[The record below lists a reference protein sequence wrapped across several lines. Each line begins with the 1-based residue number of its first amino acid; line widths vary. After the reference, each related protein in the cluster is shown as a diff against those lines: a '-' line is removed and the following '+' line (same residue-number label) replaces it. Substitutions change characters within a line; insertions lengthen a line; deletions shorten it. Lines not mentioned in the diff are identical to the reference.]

1 MKQLRAIALIALL
14 AVGIAAASACTGP
27 RNEGSPDEIARRL
40 LSHFESH
47 DFAAAF
53 SMFDNT
59 MKELLPQADLRS
71 MWQDLTAQVGNF
83 SHEIDLTEET
93 GGKFVRVIM
102 RSQFAKAVL
111 DVQVT
116 LNARR
121 EVSGLYFN
129 IVAGYGYVEPGYVD
143 RSRFIE
149 EDLILNVSGD
159 YPLPATLSLPVG
171 DELWPA
177 VVLVH
182 GSGPNDRD
190 ASVISNKPFA
200 DIALG
205 LSSRG
210 VAVLRYDKRTFV
222 HAQAMAAMTNITL
235 WEETVA
241 DAITAARF
249 LLQDSRVDPNR
260 VYVLGHSLG
269 GMAAPRIGQALPELA
284 GLIMLAAPAR
294 PLEDIMV
301 QQYAYIF
308 SLREDPDSH
317 AAELENLRTQAA
329 LVKDPDLSASTPPS
343 TLLGLPASYWLDLR
357 GYIAPL
363 LAEALD
369 MPMLILQG
377 ERDYQVTIE
386 DFNIWKSH
394 LASQADAKLRSY
406 PDLNH
411 LFFAGVGLSSPDEY
425 FTSGNVSLDVI
436 AEIARFVRP

>member
-1 MKQLRAIALIALL
+1 MKHLRTVALLALIAVCIVS
-14 AVGIAAASACTGP
+14 APACTGP
-27 RNEGSPDEIARRL
+27 RNEGSPEEIARRL
-40 LSHFESH
+40 LSHFDSQ
-47 DFAAAF
+47 DFAAVF

-59 MKELLPQADLRS
+59 MKGLLPQADLQS
-71 MWQDLTAQVGNF
+71 TWQELTAQVGGY
-83 SHEIDLTEET
+83 SHEIDLTTET
-93 GGKFVRVIM
+93 GGKFVRVVM

-121 EVSGLYFN
+121 EVSGLYFT
-129 IVAGYGYVEPGYVD
+129 VVQGYGYVEPGYVD
-143 RSRFIE
+143 RSRFSE
-149 EDLILNVSGD
+149 EDLIINVSGD

-182 GSGPNDRD
+182 GSGPSDRD
-190 ASVISNKPFA
+190 ETIISNKPFA

-210 VAVLRYDKRTFV
+210 VAVLRYDKRTYA
-222 HAQAMAAMTNITL
+222 HAQAMAAMTNVTL

-241 DAITAARF
+241 DAISAARF
-249 LLQDSRVDPNR
+249 LLQDSRVDPDR

-301 QQYAYIF
+301 EQYTYIF
-308 SLREDPDSH
+308 NLREDPDSH
-317 AAELENLRTQAA
+317 VAELEEIRAQAER
-329 LVKDPDLSASTPPS
+329 VKDPDLSPVTPASA
-343 TLLGLPASYWLDLR
+343 LLGLPASYWLDLR
-357 GYIAPL
+357 GYIPPL
-363 LAEALD
+363 LAQTLD

-377 ERDYQVTIE
+377 ERDYQVTME
-386 DFNIWKSH
+386 DFNTWKSY
-394 LASQADAKLRSY
+394 LVSRADVKFRSY
-406 PDLNH
+406 PELNH
-411 LFFAGVGLSSPDEY
+411 LFFAGVGPSSPDEY
-425 FTSGNVSLDVI
+425 FISGNVSLDVI
-436 AEIARFVRP
+436 TEITRFVRP